1 MPVLRQDSVRRPGKI
16 EQLKTLLADTKSLS
30 TPDQNQQINDLV
42 EPSGRNQID
51 DPHDGDSRAD
61 IFQVFADALPASPH
75 IAFLGN
81 ELRAVALLD
90 AELAFRDMTH
100 HVVGHGWIGRL
111 GAWLVNDV
119 PHRNTLV
126 ARDHRLALAP
136 ALATHALRSLRERWR
151 C

>member
-61 IFQVFADALPASPH
+61 IF
-75 IAFLGN
+75 
-81 ELRAVALLD
+81 
-90 AELAFRDMTH
+90 
-100 HVVGHGWIGRL
+100 
-111 GAWLVNDV
+111 
-119 PHRNTLV
+119 
-126 ARDHRLALAP
+126 
-136 ALATHALRSLRERWR
+136 
-151 C
+151 